1 MDSHG
6 SDCYLLEVVV
16 LHSSTRVEVMIAKSN
31 LVDVTSIQSGG
42 SWLACL
48 AIFYMSRRLEMLLVI
63 LLVNAP
69 LGIPDMANPPSFRV
83 N

>member
-1 MDSHG
+1 MDSLTP
-6 SDCYLLEVVV
+6 DCYLLEAVV
-16 LHSSTRVEVMIAKSN
+16 LHSSTHVEVVIAKSN
-31 LVDVTSIQSGG
+31 LLDVSSIQN
-42 SWLACL
+42 ACL